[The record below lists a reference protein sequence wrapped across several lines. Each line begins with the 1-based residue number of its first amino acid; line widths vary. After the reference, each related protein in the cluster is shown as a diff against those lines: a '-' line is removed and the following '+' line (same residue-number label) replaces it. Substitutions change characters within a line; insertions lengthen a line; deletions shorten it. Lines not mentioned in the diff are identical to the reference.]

1 MAPLIERSPWDSSV
15 RCHQPQPWPQSPA
28 LHFQCPREGGRASR
42 ALRGGSR
49 DVTCTEVC
57 PRSSPRTRQTAQSTW
72 QVFVPF
78 HLEPPRPVCR
88 RADEK
93 QYPPLSAPRAG
104 QALQHSQLSI
114 KLRLEAHGWKGWKGR
129 QEASNPNQANN
140 FAGVSN
146 LRESENKAI
155 QVRHW
160 SGKGGGEKPHKEHF
174 SGWQGGEW
182 GWWHIHRSPGRQ
194 LQNSPI
200 QRGQTSV
207 TTKTAQGQTDNNF
220 PYQGGFDWGC
230 RRTIYHQW
238 KEVAI
243 LSCFPSKGKKR
254 EKKNL
259 FSSVWINFPVS
270 TE

>member
-160 SGKGGGEKPHKEHF
+160 SGKGGGKSHIKSIFLDGREEN
-174 SGWQGGEW
+174 GAGGIST
-182 GWWHIHRSPGRQ
+182 GALAGSYR
-194 LQNSPI
+194 
-200 QRGQTSV
+200 
-207 TTKTAQGQTDNNF
+207 TA
-220 PYQGGFDWGC
+220 
-230 RRTIYHQW
+230 
-238 KEVAI
+238 
-243 LSCFPSKGKKR
+243 PSKGDRPLSPPKLHKDKLTTTFPTR
-254 EKKNL
+254 EVLTEDAEEPSTTSEKK
-259 FSSVWINFPVS
+259 
-270 TE
+270 